1 MAELLSYI
9 EDRLKPAHHCTITM
23 LQRLLTDP
31 LFATG
36 EWAPSAASAYSVL
49 DPYNI

>member
-9 EDRLKPAHHCTITM
+9 EDGLKPAHHCTITM